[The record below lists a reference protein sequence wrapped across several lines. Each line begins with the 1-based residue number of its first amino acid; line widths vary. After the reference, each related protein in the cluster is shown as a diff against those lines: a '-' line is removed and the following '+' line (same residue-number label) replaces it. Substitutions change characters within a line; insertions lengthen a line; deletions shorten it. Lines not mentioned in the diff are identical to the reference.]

1 VNEFLRHVR
10 LPRAWGTEMKRLF
23 SSSKTNPD
31 HVPGLKAHTNH
42 VFLGSGL
49 LTVCADWPRPAG
61 SASSSRIV
69 KFCRH
74 LQECHRVITR
84 LPLQE
89 AVRCRMLLCYRTW
102 ISSMLSLSFA

>member
-1 VNEFLRHVR
+1 MFPKEVKKAVTKFVRQIR
-10 LPRAWGTEMKRLF
+10 LPRSWGTEMRRLF
-23 SSSKTNPD
+23 SSSKSNPD
-31 HVPGLKAHTNH
+31 AIPALKAHTND

-49 LTVCADWPRPAG
+49 LTTCAEWPRPDG
-61 SASSSRIV
+61 EPSNSRIV

-89 AVRCRMLLCYRTW
+89 AVSG
-102 ISSMLSLSFA
+102 IG